1 MGKYFV
7 LPIAMTLKNNKI
19 AEHGDVVDE
28 SQLNSSPYE
37 LIKGDFIR
45 HLTDEEAKEHGED
58 FEEAEIVEDN
68 LSDEEKAALAQK
80 EKEEQEA
87 ADLKKKEEEEA
98 AEKLRIENE
107 EKAAASNLSAKDK
120 AKELLNKK

>member
-37 LIKGDFIR
+37 LIKGGFIR
-45 HLTDEEAKEHGED
+45 NLTDEEAKDHGED
-58 FEEAEIVEDN
+58 FEEAEIVED
-68 LSDEEKAALAQK
+68 EEVS
-80 EKEEQEA
+80 ETETDSEEVKSETTV
-87 ADLKKKEEEEA
+87 EES
-98 AEKLRIENE
+98 KPV
-107 EKAAASNLSAKDK
+107 SAKDK
-120 AKELLNKK
+120 AKELLSKK